1 MAAAPLRHLR
11 LAALA
16 AAALTA
22 ASYDNGSGW
31 RLPVMGWNSW
41 CTDDF
46 CGLLDLC
53 FEAEIH
59 EIADAMNASGMVAA
73 GYRLL
78 EVREAAG
85 RGRGARFARH
95 TRPRP
100 RPHRR
105 RRPRPRPRPGV
116 RSRCLRPPYLT
127 PPSSLASRAPQ
138 PRAHVRALRSS
149 TTVSPPKRLLRRA
162 LCEPPT
168 LTF

>member
-85 RGRGARFARH
+85 RGRECARAMSNKRARARALAFACASYARLISHRHRPSPLARHNLAHTCARFAA
-95 TRPRP
+95 
-100 RPHRR
+100 RR
-105 RRPRPRPRPGV
+105 
-116 RSRCLRPPYLT
+116 L
-127 PPSSLASRAPQ
+127 
-138 PRAHVRALRSS
+138 
-149 TTVSPPKRLLRRA
+149 
-162 LCEPPT
+162 
-168 LTF
+168 

>member
-22 ASYDNGSGW
+22 VSYDNGSGW

-85 RGRGARFARH
+85 RGRECARAMSNK
-95 TRPRP
+95 RPRA
-100 RPHRR
+100 RACARAR
-105 RRPRPRPRPGV
+105 ARALAFACASL
-116 RSRCLRPPYLT
+116 RSPYLT
-127 PPSSLASRAPQ
+127 PPSPLASRAPQ

-149 TTVSPPKRLLRRA
+149 TTVSPPRL
-162 LCEPPT
+162 
-168 LTF
+168 

>member
-100 RPHRR
+100 RP
-105 RRPRPRPRPGV
+105 GV

-149 TTVSPPKRLLRRA
+149 TTVSPPRL
-162 LCEPPT
+162 
-168 LTF
+168 

>member
-78 EVREAAG
+78 EVRKAAG

-100 RPHRR
+100 RPRQR
-105 RRPRPRPRPGV
+105 RRPR
-116 RSRCLRPPYLT
+116 
-127 PPSSLASRAPQ
+127 LAFARAP
-138 PRAHVRALRSS
+138 ALSHA
-149 TTVSPPKRLLRRA
+149 VIVPRLLCATTSRTRA
-162 LCEPPT
+162 RASQLDDCESAEATAAPRSVKYPR
-168 LTF
+168 

>member
-1 MAAAPLRHLR
+1 MAAAASLRHLFR

-78 EVREAAG
+78 EVRKAAG
-85 RGRGARFARH
+85 QRARTRARSELQA
-95 TRPRP
+95 P
-100 RPHRR
+100 
-105 RRPRPRPRPGV
+105 RRPRKRPRQCP
-116 RSRCLRPPYLT
+116 RSGSRS
-127 PPSSLASRAPQ
+127 PSLYAAFDASPLAPT
-138 PRAHVRALRSS
+138 SS
-149 TTVSPPKRLLRRA
+149 ARRL
-162 LCEPPT
+162 
-168 LTF
+168 